1 MTRNDRVLLVKCCF
15 SILLLVGL
23 FAFAAYSFYMETST
37 VAEQFNIPF
46 WKAFWL
52 KGTLR
57 VVNP

>member
-1 MTRNDRVLLVKCCF
+1 MTHDDKVLLAKCCF
-15 SILLLVGL
+15 SVFLILGLLTFGV
-23 FAFAAYSFYMETST
+23 YSFYMETST
-37 VAEQFNIPF
+37 IAEQFNIPF